1 MEDKKLRKDII
12 DALDWDPSVDS
23 ANIGVAVDD
32 GVATLSGAVPNYAQ
46 KLAAQRIAQRV
57 RGVTAIADEIE
68 VRYPG
73 STSHTDAD
81 IAQRAVQVLDWDI
94 VLPDQAVKV
103 KVSKGYVTLTGEVHW
118 DYQRRSAEADVRK
131 LAGVIGVINKIELRS
146 VVSPA
151 DVSKRI
157 KDALKRDAEV
167 EAANIH
173 ISVADGKV
181 RLDGKVHSLPEQQA
195 IYRAVWSAP
204 GVRLVENHVHVG

>member
-12 DALDWDPSVDS
+12 DALDWDPSVNS

-46 KLAAQRIAQRV
+46 KLAAQRIAQQV